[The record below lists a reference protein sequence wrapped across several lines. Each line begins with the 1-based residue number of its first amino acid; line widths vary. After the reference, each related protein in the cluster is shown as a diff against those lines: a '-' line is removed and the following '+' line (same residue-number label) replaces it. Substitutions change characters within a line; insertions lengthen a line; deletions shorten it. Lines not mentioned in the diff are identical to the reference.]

1 MSITSLTESQ
11 ALRFARGTLELS
23 SKRAITAGDA
33 AQASMLAMQTAT
45 TGAISVIGLAWAV
58 DGVTVDAPVG
68 EFGSR
73 LTATAQFVLGDSSGE
88 HGGFQPDDE

>member
-1 MSITSLTESQ
+1 MPITAQSDSQ
-11 ALRFARGTLELS
+11 APRFSRGTLELS
-23 SKRAITAGDA
+23 SKRVITAEDA
-33 AQASMLAMQTAT
+33 VQAAMLATRSAT

-73 LTATAQFVLGDSSGE
+73 LTVKARFELGDSSGE